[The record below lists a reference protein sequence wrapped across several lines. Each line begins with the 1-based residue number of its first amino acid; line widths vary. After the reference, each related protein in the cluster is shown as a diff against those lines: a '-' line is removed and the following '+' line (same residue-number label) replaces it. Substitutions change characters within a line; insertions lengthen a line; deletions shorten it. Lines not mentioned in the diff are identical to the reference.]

1 MNFLMMLWKKKPELI
16 LKDKIMNT
24 FKIAIPTNNKKDLS
38 KHFGRSKFFAI
49 YSIVE
54 NKVAEI
60 SYIPLP
66 KHDEHDH
73 QHNHA
78 NGSQS
83 QPMGLGMIEKGN
95 KGAGGG
101 RDFHGDLIE
110 LIKDCNVLISGGMGM
125 GMQEN
130 LKRTKFKTY
139 LTKIKTIEEAVNS
152 YIDGT
157 LVNDNELL
165 H

>member
-1 MNFLMMLWKKKPELI
+1 MNY
-16 LKDKIMNT
+16 
-24 FKIAIPTNNKKDLS
+24 KIAIPTNNKKDLS

-49 YSIVE
+49 YNIVDS
-54 NKVAEI
+54 KVADINYI
-60 SYIPLP
+60 SLP
-66 KHDEHDH
+66 EHDDH
-73 QHNHA
+73 DHHHNHDHDHSHHG
-78 NGSQS
+78 N

-110 LIKDCNVLISGGMGM
+110 LIKDCDVLISGGMGM

-139 LTKIKTIEEAVNS
+139 LTKIKSIEEAVNS

-157 LVNDNELL
+157 LENDNELI